1 MFIVCV
7 SLSSE
12 KHVKAQNLDFS
23 HFPVLR
29 STSPRNNI
37 EIPWLEVVCLPYIW
51 RDLNVMDMNALWIV
65 TVADGKGG
73 SIVVYTTDLCTF
85 VLCFQIQG
93 ENG

>member
-1 MFIVCV
+1 
-7 SLSSE
+7 
-12 KHVKAQNLDFS
+12 
-23 HFPVLR
+23 
-29 STSPRNNI
+29 
-37 EIPWLEVVCLPYIW
+37 
-51 RDLNVMDMNALWIV
+51 MDMNALWIV